1 MGFLKPSMRWGVLIG
16 IGLPAFLL
24 GIVLLVFDTQGKEIQ
39 STALAGLAALS
50 AVPNLLLF
58 FWALRKNKDTMAYGI
73 IMGCILWA
81 LFTFGIKFF
90 G

>member
-1 MGFLKPSMRWGVLIG
+1 MGFLRPTPRWGVLIG

-24 GIVLLVFDTQGKEIQ
+24 GFALFVFDSQEKDIQ
-39 STALAGLAALS
+39 LTALAGVAALC
-50 AVPNLLLF
+50 ATPNLLFF
-58 FWALRKNKDTMAYGI
+58 FWALRNDKDTMAYGI
-73 IMGCILWA
+73 LLGSILWA

>member
-1 MGFLKPSMRWGVLIG
+1 MPSMRFGVLIG

-24 GIVLLVFDTQGKEIQ
+24 GTLLLVFDTQGKEIQ
-39 STALAGLAALS
+39 SAALAGVAALS

-58 FWALRKNKDTMAYGI
+58 FWALRKNNDTLAYGI
-73 IMGCILWA
+73 LISCILWA